1 LASYTTAE
9 DLDVPAISDRYR
21 LHDVQIS
28 PLKGGA
34 ANSSF
39 RLTAREGEFVLTVLD
54 NHDPASA
61 RQLARRTQQLFALGI
76 PTTEVIPDRDGD
88 LAPIVGAKPV
98 CLKRWIEGE
107 VIDPLPEHLLPA
119 AGALL
124 AQLHN
129 LPTDLSDLPD
139 LPMGTRRLSADHEA
153 RIDDFDDL
161 DFASWLTEQLEVIKE
176 HEARHKR
183 APVIAHGDLF
193 ADNIICRP
201 DGSLAVID
209 WETVSLDDPILDL
222 GMAAVGLAQDQ
233 GQLSPDR
240 LHLLVTGYTDVRPLP
255 PGDLDELPTEVTHA
269 AVIIA
274 FHRFY
279 RHHVRFPD
287 PAKADYHRAMIGF
300 VDSLEL
306 ARVGSPPVCEATA

>member
-9 DLDVPAISDRYR
+9 DLNVPAISDRYR
-21 LHDVQIS
+21 LRDGRIS

-39 RLTAREGEFVLTVLD
+39 RLTAREGDFVLTVLD

-61 RQLARRTQQLFALGI
+61 QQLATRSQQLFALGI
-76 PTTEVIPDRDGD
+76 PTTEVVPDRDGD
-88 LAPIVGAKPV
+88 LAPIVGTQSV
-98 CLKRWIEGE
+98 LLKSWIEGE

-129 LPTDLSDLPD
+129 LPADLPD
-139 LPMGTRRLSADHEA
+139 FPAGTRRLSADHEA
-153 RIDDFDDL
+153 RIADFDDL
-161 DFASWLTEQLEVIKE
+161 DFACWLTEQLKVIKE
-176 HEARHKR
+176 HEARHMR

-193 ADNIICRP
+193 ADNLICRP

-233 GQLSPDR
+233 GHLSPER
-240 LHLLVTGYTDVRPLP
+240 LRLLVTGYTEVRPLP
-255 PGDLDELPTEVTHA
+255 SDDLFELPTEITHA

-287 PAKADYHRAMIGF
+287 PARADYHRPLIDF
-300 VDSLEL
+300 VASV
-306 ARVGSPPVCEATA
+306 ARPTTRVHCQ